1 MSIAMRELKT
11 IVTLVL
17 VALLATACGGG
28 GSEAPPGL
36 GAAPPAPLPPL
47 SVVVL
52 GDSIA
57 SGEGINYGYQYYY
70 SEIFPAYWYGG
81 TLDPQWQ
88 GDYQLCHDS
97 DKAYGDVLAPMI
109 QAKLTKFACT
119 GSTYDNG
126 ITFDRRYE
134 GALYR
139 PAQFGNWL
147 GMTNLNAAYDAA
159 KPDVVIITLGADDVS
174 FADIFI
180 FCLTGITDAAEVAAL
195 ANAPD
200 RSRQL
205 RAKFTTRF
213 PTLEAWQNRIPRATS
228 SSYCTA
234 AHPGTAI
241 LNLFWDPIN
250 SGRIAGNYKNLVAAI
265 KARGEKAGK
274 VPRIIFT
281 TYHQPLPGPKQARG
295 CYDLGDL
302 HDDEIDYLID
312 LQNHLKTTLIDAVS
326 GLEGVSVADISG
338 VVKGHEYCTSDPWTY
353 GISLLYYNHES
364 LAPFHPI
371 PQGQAAIAAVLK
383 QSFPER

>member
-1 MSIAMRELKT
+1 MPKVKT
-11 IVTLVL
+11 VQAVVL

-28 GSEAPPGL
+28 GSDAPPEL
-36 GAAPPAPLPPL
+36 GARPPL

-57 SGEGINYGYQYYY
+57 SGEGINYGYTYYY
-70 SEIFPAYWYGG
+70 SDIFPGHWEGG
-81 TLDPQWQ
+81 VVNPEWQ

-109 QAKLTKFACT
+109 GATLTKFACT

-126 ITFDRRYE
+126 ITFDRRYD

-147 GMTNLNAAYDAA
+147 AMTNLNAAYDAA

-180 FCLTGITDAAEVAAL
+180 FCMTGITDAAEVAAL

-205 RAKFTTRF
+205 RAKFAKRF
-213 PTLEAWQNRIPRATS
+213 PTAEAWHNRAPRATS

-234 AHPGTAI
+234 ANPGTGI

-265 KARGEKAGK
+265 KARGVQAGK

-281 TYHQPLPGPKQARG
+281 TYHQPLPGPTQSID
-295 CYDLGDL
+295 CWDIGDL
-302 HDDEIDYLID
+302 VRDEVDYLIT
-312 LQNHLKTTLIDAVS
+312 LENTLKATLIAAVS
-326 GLEGVSVADISG
+326 GLDGVSVADISD

-353 GISLLYYNHES
+353 GITVLAHNHES